1 MKKTNFKLALL
12 FFGTILVFNSCGDSE
27 QDRNLEKK
35 VELLQNEL
43 KETKE
48 QQLKDK
54 ISELEKENQELA
66 KTKTTKTSSS
76 TTKTKSKKRQA
87 VINDPDGY
95 TNVRNGMST
104 KSKIIDRLYEGEHY
118 EVYPTSSSNWWRVNT
133 QSNVQ
138 GFVHKSRIR
147 IID

>member
-1 MKKTNFKLALL
+1 MKKQRFKFMLL
-12 FFGTILVFNSCGDSE
+12 CLTAFLIVSSCGENKQDEKITLLE
-27 QDRNLEKK
+27 Q
-35 VELLQNEL
+35 EL

-54 ISELEKENQELA
+54 ISDLEKENRELA
-66 KTKTTKTSSS
+66 NQKKEPIKSS
-76 TTKTKSKKRQA
+76 TSTKTKSKKRLA

-95 TNVRNGMST
+95 TNVRSGMST
-104 KSKIIDRLYEGEHY
+104 KTEIIDRLFEGEHY

-133 QSNVQ
+133 QSNVL
-138 GFVHKSRIR
+138 GYVHKSRIR